1 MSGKTHIVLALL
13 TAGVTF
19 SAVSAHGATEADEVR
34 FRAKRFAPAKPLEAK
49 PYQPARQAEVKRFE
63 AKPFEARPFSGGA
76 GRPPQPL
83 TVRPFTPKQSE
94 IPDLPVYVGKPQ
106 ADKPF
111 AASPNRITVPSVP
124 PDPKTVEE
132 KKPFVSGVK
141 QREDKVYTAKEKKEG
156 KNPLLTPRQGI
167 KEEVHDDE

>member
-1 MSGKTHIVLALL
+1 MKKIALILLVALL
-13 TAGVTF
+13 V
-19 SAVSAHGATEADEVR
+19 GAASS
-34 FRAKRFAPAKPLEAK
+34 FAL
-49 PYQPARQAEVKRFE
+49 AE
-63 AKPFEARPFSGGA
+63 
-76 GRPPQPL
+76 
-83 TVRPFTPKQSE
+83 
-94 IPDLPVYVGKPQ
+94 

-111 AASPNRITVPSVP
+111 AASPNRITVPSVS

-141 QREDKVYTAKEKKEG
+141 QREDKTYTAKEKKEG